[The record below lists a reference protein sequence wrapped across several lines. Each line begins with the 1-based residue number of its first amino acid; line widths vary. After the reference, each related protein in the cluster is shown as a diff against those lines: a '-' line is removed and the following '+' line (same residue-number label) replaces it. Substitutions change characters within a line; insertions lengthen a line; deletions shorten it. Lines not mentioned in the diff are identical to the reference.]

1 MSEVVVSWNGIICEA
16 ACVIANIF
24 LIFIK
29 IGWVKDQL
37 WRDQQRRKS
46 KGQDWPK
53 IKLRN

>member
-46 KGQDWPK
+46 KGQD
-53 IKLRN
+53 